1 MKILLVEDDKTL
13 SSTIKE
19 TLESQTFAVDLVSTI
34 DAAQFQIEEF
44 TKEYDCIVLDIN
56 LPDGNGFDLCKDI
69 RNKKITT
76 PIIMMTARDTLE
88 EKIKG
93 LNIGADDYITKPFS
107 IQELIARIKSIIRR
121 SSKEPLPIITVGRL
135 EVNPQTMR
143 VLNNKKPINLSS
155 REFSVLEI
163 LARHSD
169 EVVTR
174 SMLMEHVWGSDF
186 ESFSNVIDVYIKNL
200 RKKIDAGQQN
210 KLLHTIR
217 GSGYS
222 LSNKR

>member
-143 VLNNKKPINLSS
+143 VLNNKKPNIHKQCHPHL
-155 REFSVLEI
+155 
-163 LARHSD
+163 
-169 EVVTR
+169 
-174 SMLMEHVWGSDF
+174 
-186 ESFSNVIDVYIKNL
+186 
-200 RKKIDAGQQN
+200 N
-210 KLLHTIR
+210 K
-217 GSGYS
+217 
-222 LSNKR
+222 

>member
-210 KLLHTIR
+210 KLLNTIR